1 MGSREVL
8 VGPLQC
14 CVGGVVLAVSFG
26 LSMALWGMVDRCM
39 SLLLRCECVLL
50 SFVCVSY
57 CVVYS
62 LFVCAASVAQ
72 YGDV

>member
-1 MGSREVL
+1 
-8 VGPLQC
+8 
-14 CVGGVVLAVSFG
+14 VLAVSFG